1 LKILTW
7 ISLFTNREF
16 LLIWV
21 VRGGGVRTGLPLFNS
36 KLFHKLGIRYYHV
49 AGRSVL
55 TKSSHVMIEESR
67 VFRSIA
73 RNWALCFLLSFIVLF
88 SLTGKGFLSV
98 TNFQNIIHLSVIA
111 ILMASA
117 ETFVIING
125 GIDLSIGFIMGLSS
139 VTAGKIIQIMSN
151 SGNYS
156 PVFSILIGISVALTI
171 SLLPGLLSGLLIA
184 HFKVPP
190 FIATLGMWGITNGI
204 ALKICKG
211 FPVAMLPDSLTK
223 IGNGYFFYIKPGDGI
238 SFFGLPEGVGNDQ
251 IREYFRLIPNSFI
264 FLIVFL
270 LILWHLLKN
279 TKFGQHTYA
288 IGGNQDAAIRSG
300 INVKKHIVKIYVLSS
315 FIAGIAGVFNIF
327 QTGIGN
333 FTPFGA
339 MYELFAVAAVVIG
352 GASLMGGK
360 GRIIAS
366 VVGVFLIAVLEN
378 GLLISGVEPFY
389 RFIAVGMLLIL
400 AVVIDELFPDL
411 F

>member
-1 LKILTW
+1 MTS
-7 ISLFTNREF
+7 SLNIRIEK
-16 LLIWV
+16 
-21 VRGGGVRTGLPLFNS
+21 S
-36 KLFHKLGIRYYHV
+36 KLFKV
-49 AGRSVL
+49 
-55 TKSSHVMIEESR
+55 
-67 VFRSIA
+67 IA
-73 RNWALCFLLSFIVLF
+73 RNWAFCFLLSFIVLF
-88 SLTGKGFLSV
+88 SFTGKGFLSI

-111 ILMASA
+111 ILMATA
-117 ETFVIING
+117 ETFVIISG

-139 VTAGKIIQIMSN
+139 VTAGKIIQIMST

-156 PVFSILIGISVALTI
+156 PGLSIFIGITIALVI
-171 SLLPGLLSGLLIA
+171 SLIPGFFSGIMIA

-211 FPVAMLPDSLTK
+211 FPVAMLPDSLTR
-223 IGNGYFFYIKPGDGI
+223 IGNGYIFYIKPGERVH
-238 SFFGLPEGVGNDQ
+238 FFGLPAGVGNDQ
-251 IREYFRLIPNSFI
+251 IRTYLRLIPNSFI
-264 FLIVFL
+264 FLIIIIL
-270 LILWHLLKN
+270 LMWHLLKN

-288 IGGNQDAAIRSG
+288 IGGNEDAAVRSG
-300 INVKKHIVKIYVLSS
+300 IAVKKHIIKIYVLSS
-315 FIAGIAGVFNIF
+315 FIAGIAGVFNVF

-366 VVGVFLIAVLEN
+366 IIGVFLIAVLEN
-378 GLLISGVEPFY
+378 GLLISGIEPFY
-389 RFIAVGMLLIL
+389 RFIAVGLLLIL
-400 AVVIDELFPDL
+400 AVIIDELFPDL

>member
-1 LKILTW
+1 MTSNLNQT
-7 ISLFTNREF
+7 
-16 LLIWV
+16 
-21 VRGGGVRTGLPLFNS
+21 
-36 KLFHKLGIRYYHV
+36 
-49 AGRSVL
+49 
-55 TKSSHVMIEESR
+55 IEESR
-67 VFRSIA
+67 LFKTIA
-73 RNWALCFLLSFIVLF
+73 RNWAFCFLLSFIILF
-88 SLTGKGFLSV
+88 SFTGKGFFSIV
-98 TNFQNIIHLSVIA
+98 NFQNIIHLSVIA

-117 ETFVIING
+117 ETFVIISG

-139 VTAGKIIQIMSN
+139 VTAGKIIQIMSS
-151 SGNYS
+151 SGNFS
-156 PVFSILIGISVALTI
+156 PAFSIFIGISIALVL
-171 SLLPGLLSGLLIA
+171 SLLPGLLSGIMIA
-184 HFKVPP
+184 KYKVPP

-223 IGNGYFFYIKPGDGI
+223 IGNGYTLYIKSGEGI
-238 SFFGLPEGVGNDQ
+238 SFFGLPEGVGNEQ
-251 IREYFRLIPNSFI
+251 IREYLRLIPNSFI
-264 FLIVFL
+264 FLIVIL
-270 LILWHLLKN
+270 LILWHLLRN

-288 IGGNQDAAIRSG
+288 IGGNEDAAVRSG
-300 INVKKHIVKIYVLSS
+300 IDVKKHIVKIYVLSS

-366 VVGVFLIAVLEN
+366 IIGVFLIAVLEN

-389 RFIAVGMLLIL
+389 RFIAVGLLLIL